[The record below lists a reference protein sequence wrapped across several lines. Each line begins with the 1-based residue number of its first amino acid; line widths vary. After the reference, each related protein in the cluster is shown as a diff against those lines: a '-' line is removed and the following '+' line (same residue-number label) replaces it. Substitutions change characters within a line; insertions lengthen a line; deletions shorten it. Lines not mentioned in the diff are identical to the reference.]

1 MLRHS
6 PQYSVYK
13 IALTLFFIM
22 LSLLYIFPIFC
33 LLLGSLKPSSELL
46 RVGLNVDIDPKVM
59 SFDNYTFLFNGGSI
73 YFKWFFN
80 SLVLGI
86 FTTVLTLFFSSMI
99 GYGLGVYE
107 FKGRNIIFVLV
118 LIIMMVPLEVMMLPL
133 FKLTVGLHLIDSYTG
148 VILPFIVSPV
158 AVFFFRQYALGLPRD
173 LLDSA
178 RMDGCTEFGI
188 FFRIMAPLM
197 KPAFGAMII
206 LQSLNSWNNFLWP
219 LIVLRSKE
227 MFTLPIG
234 LSSLLSP
241 YGNNY
246 DMLISGSVFAILPV
260 IIIFLFFQKYFISG
274 LTVGGVKG

>member
-1 MLRHS
+1 MRHNHMS
-6 PQYSVYK
+6 LVYRV
-13 IALTLFFIM
+13 AFTLFFIM
-22 LSLLYIFPIFC
+22 LSLLYIFPLLC
-33 LLLGSLKPSSELL
+33 LLLGSLKPSSELM
-46 RVGLNVDIDPKVM
+46 RIGLNLRLDPDVM
-59 SFDNYTFLFNGGSI
+59 SLDNYTYLFHGGSI

-80 SLVLGI
+80 SLLLGVL
-86 FTTVLTLFFSSMI
+86 TTILTLFFSSMI

-107 FKGRNIIFVLV
+107 FKGRNVIFVLV

-158 AVFFFRQYALGLPRD
+158 AVFFFRQYALGLPKD

-234 LSSLLSP
+234 LSGLLSP
-241 YGNNY
+241 YSNNY

>member
-1 MLRHS
+1 M
-6 PQYSVYK
+6 
-13 IALTLFFIM
+13 ITT
-22 LSLLYIFPIFC
+22 PIC
-33 LLLGSLKPSSELL
+33 S
-46 RVGLNVDIDPKVM
+46 
-59 SFDNYTFLFNGGSI
+59 TGGSI

-80 SLVLGI
+80 SLSLGVL
-86 FTTVLTLFFSSMI
+86 TTVLTLFFSSLI

-158 AVFFFRQYALGLPRD
+158 AVFFFRQYALGLPKD

-178 RMDGCTEFGI
+178 RMDGRTEFGI

-206 LQSLNSWNNFLWP
+206 LQSLNSWNNFFMAAD
-219 LIVLRSKE
+219 RA
-227 MFTLPIG
+227 
-234 LSSLLSP
+234 
-241 YGNNY
+241 
-246 DMLISGSVFAILPV
+246 SVERNVYASNRTFRVAESVRQQL
-260 IIIFLFFQKYFISG
+260 
-274 LTVGGVKG
+274 